1 MTGQTRP
8 VPSFWR
14 SRITWVHLG
23 LWLAFFA
30 AIRFEV
36 LLAMYLVFFTV
47 IGNILGFGIPI
58 LTNIVFLVLFAS
70 ERKKSPGII
79 NMVIFLSVLLPY
91 QIGATLFGL
100 GGAAAH

>member
-1 MTGQTRP
+1 MTDQIKP

-14 SRITWVHLG
+14 SRLTWVHLG

-47 IGNILGFGIPI
+47 IGNIFGFGIPI
-58 LTNIVFLVLFAS
+58 LTNIVFLVLFAF
-70 ERKKSPGII
+70 ERDKSTGVI
-79 NMVIFLSVLLPY
+79 NMVIFLSVLLLY
-91 QIGATLFGL
+91 QIGATLYGL
-100 GGAAAH
+100 GSAAAH